1 VRIDRDWTRGDGAI
15 SNVGRVAEFH
25 PELKRTA
32 RLIPRSMITP
42 SSLPVFRVASR
53 LMERR
58 TPSDVEVLTLSSG
71 VRVRLHRS
79 ADAAASGAALLW
91 IHGGGYVIG
100 SAAQDND
107 ICRRFARALGVT
119 VVAVDYRLAPEHPYP
134 IPLEDCYGALT
145 WMARLPAVDPTMV
158 AIGGASAGGG
168 LAAALA
174 LLARDRGEVALAA
187 QLLVYPM
194 LDDRSSTQD
203 GLDDHHHRLWTQK
216 SNAFGW
222 SSYLGDADPN
232 VAVPA
237 RNPDLSGLPQAWV
250 GVGSN
255 DLFHDEDLAYA
266 ERLKAAGV
274 PCDVEVVP
282 GAFHGFDGVVPK
294 ARVSQAFF
302 ASQVSW
308 LRKNLTQRESAQS

>member
-1 VRIDRDWTRGDGAI
+1 
-15 SNVGRVAEFH
+15 VADFH
-25 PELKRTA
+25 PDLKRTA
-32 RLIPRSMITP
+32 RLMPRSMITP

-53 LMERR
+53 LMDRR
-58 TPSDVEVLTLSSG
+58 TPADVEVLTLASG

-79 ADAAASGAALLW
+79 PGAAAKGPALLW

-100 SAAQDND
+100 NAAQDD
-107 ICRRFARALGVT
+107 VVCRRFSRLLGIT

-145 WMARLPAVDPTMV
+145 WLAGLPSVDPTLV

-174 LLARDRGEVALAA
+174 LLARDRGEVAVAA

-194 LDDRSSTQD
+194 VDDRSATQD
-203 GLDDHHHRLWTQK
+203 GLDDHHHRMWTQK
-216 SNAFGW
+216 SNVYGW

-237 RNPDLSGLPQAWV
+237 RNPDLSGLPPAWV
-250 GVGSN
+250 GVGTH
-255 DLFHDEDLAYA
+255 DLFHQEDLAYA

-274 PCDVEVVP
+274 PCEVEVVP

-294 ARVSQAFF
+294 APVSRAFF
-302 ASQVSW
+302 ASQVAW
-308 LRKNLTQRESAQS
+308 LRENLTQRESAEA

>member
-1 VRIDRDWTRGDGAI
+1 MPD
-15 SNVGRVAEFH
+15 FH
-25 PELKRTA
+25 PELRRTA
-32 RLIPRSMITP
+32 RLMPRSMITP
-42 SSLPVFRVASR
+42 NSLPVFRVASR

-58 TPSDVEVLTLSSG
+58 APADVEVLVLASG

-79 ADAAASGAALLW
+79 PGADSPGPALLW

-100 SAAQDND
+100 SAAQDD
-107 ICRRFARALGVT
+107 VVCRRFARQLGIT
-119 VVAVDYRLAPEHPYP
+119 VAAVDYRLAPEYPYP

-145 WMARLPAVDPTMV
+145 WLAALPSVDPALV

-174 LLARDRGEVALAA
+174 LLARDRAEVGVAA

-194 LDDRSSTQD
+194 VDDRSATQE
-203 GLDDHHHRLWTQK
+203 GLDDHHHRMWTQK
-216 SNAFGW
+216 SNVYGW

-237 RNPDLSGLPQAWV
+237 RNTTFAGLPPAWI
-250 GVGSN
+250 GVGTN
-255 DLFHDEDLAYA
+255 DLFHQEDIAYG
-266 ERLKAAGV
+266 ERLTAAGV
-274 PCDVEVVP
+274 PCEVEVVP

-294 ARVSQAFF
+294 AAVSQAFF
-302 ASQVSW
+302 VSQIAW
-308 LRKNLTQRESAQS
+308 LKGILTPSDSPAGRR

>member
-1 VRIDRDWTRGDGAI
+1 
-15 SNVGRVAEFH
+15 VADFH
-25 PELKRTA
+25 PDLKRTA

-42 SSLPVFRVASR
+42 NSLPVFRVASR
-53 LMERR
+53 LMDRR
-58 TPSDVEVLTLSSG
+58 TPSDVEELTLASG
-71 VRVRLHRS
+71 GRVRLHR
-79 ADAAASGAALLW
+79 APDATANGPALLW

-100 SAAQDND
+100 SAAQDD
-107 ICRRFARALGVT
+107 AVCRRFARALGVT
-119 VVAVDYRLAPEHPYP
+119 VAAVDYRLAPEHPYP
-134 IPLEDCYGALT
+134 VPLEDCYGALT
-145 WMARLPAVDPTMV
+145 WLAGLPDVDPTRV

-174 LLARDRGEVALAA
+174 LLARDRAEVAVAA

-194 LDDRSSTQD
+194 LDDRSATQD

-222 SSYLGDADPN
+222 ASYLGDADPN

-237 RNPDLSGLPQAWV
+237 RNPDLSGLPPAWI

-266 ERLKAAGV
+266 ERLTKAGV
-274 PCDVEVVP
+274 PCEVEVVP

-294 ARVSQAFF
+294 APVSKAFF
-302 ASQVSW
+302 AAQVDW
-308 LRKNLTQRESAQS
+308 LRRTLTQTESAQA